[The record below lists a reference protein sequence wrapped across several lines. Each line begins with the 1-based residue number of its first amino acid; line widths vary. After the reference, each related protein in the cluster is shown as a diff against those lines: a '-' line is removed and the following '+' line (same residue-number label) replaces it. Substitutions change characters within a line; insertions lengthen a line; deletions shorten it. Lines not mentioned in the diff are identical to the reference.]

1 MEIALHPLIRSFF
14 RVRINISLA
23 HFHSISLWT
32 SHWKN
37 PAPRE
42 GTGSRSRGKHLIGS
56 VARFKTLCSTPFCL
70 FFDFFPCANKR
81 TRPGEFQAGILGS
94 PRADSGFRENVAR
107 GGIRNDFGAV
117 STSTRTESILDLVRD
132 WYGINDV
139 GVCGDWYRKMISRP
153 LCNSAVSELRIP
165 PSFPLVKYRNEEGH
179 FSRPRDERTLFLWG
193 IEWKICEELCVCERE
208 NGSCRSKIAGV
219 PSITD

>member
-139 GVCGDWYRKMISRP
+139 GVCGDWYRKMINRP
-153 LCNSAVSELRIP
+153 LCNSAVGELRIRQVFRWWNIETRRGTFRELGTKEHCFFGGSNEKFVK
-165 PSFPLVKYRNEEGH
+165 SFVFVNEGMDHVVVK
-179 FSRPRDERTLFLWG
+179 
-193 IEWKICEELCVCERE
+193 
-208 NGSCRSKIAGV
+208 
-219 PSITD
+219 

>member
-37 PAPRE
+37 PASRE

-81 TRPGEFQAGILGS
+81 TRPAEFQAGILGS

-139 GVCGDWYRKMISRP
+139 GVCGDWYRKMINRP
-153 LCNSAVSELRIP
+153 LCNSAVGELRVCQVFRCWNIETRRGTFRELGAKGHCFFGGLDEKFVK
-165 PSFPLVKYRNEEGH
+165 SFVFVNEGMDHIVVK
-179 FSRPRDERTLFLWG
+179 
-193 IEWKICEELCVCERE
+193 
-208 NGSCRSKIAGV
+208 
-219 PSITD
+219 

>member
-23 HFHSISLWT
+23 HFHSICLWT

-56 VARFKTLCSTPFCL
+56 AARFKTLCSTPFCL

-132 WYGINDV
+132 WYGINDA

-153 LCNSAVSELRIP
+153 LCNSAVGELRIRQV
-165 PSFPLVKYRNEEGH
+165 FRCWNIETRRGTFRELGTKEHCFFGGLNEK
-179 FSRPRDERTLFLWG
+179 FRALCLWTR
-193 IEWKICEELCVCERE
+193 EWIML
-208 NGSCRSKIAGV
+208 
-219 PSITD
+219 

>member
-23 HFHSISLWT
+23 HFHSICLWT

-56 VARFKTLCSTPFCL
+56 AARFKTLCSTPFCL
-70 FFDFFPCANKR
+70 FFDFSPCANKR

-132 WYGINDV
+132 WYGINDA

-153 LCNSAVSELRIP
+153 LCNSAVGELRIRQV
-165 PSFPLVKYRNEEGH
+165 FRRWNIETRRGTFRELGTKEHCFFGGLNEK
-179 FSRPRDERTLFLWG
+179 FRALCLWTR
-193 IEWKICEELCVCERE
+193 EWIML
-208 NGSCRSKIAGV
+208 
-219 PSITD
+219 